1 MQIRTNHAAAA
12 TVAGLLAAMTFTTGC
27 ENLPGNEKQQGAV
40 IGGATGAAVGAAVT
54 DNRLLGG
61 LIGGA
66 LGAGGGY
73 LIGANWDK
81 IQGNER
87 DDAHEAIRKSQN
99 EPATAQE
106 ARSANTADI
115 NNDGFVTIDE
125 VVAMEKA
132 GFSDEEMIDKLER
145 TGQVFDLTQANEDQL
160 RDQGVSRRVVAAMRD
175 MNRTGD
181 FDRRTRDDDFRRDRD
196 WDRDRY

>member
-1 MQIRTNHAAAA
+1 MMNLSNQHAAIALL
-12 TVAGLLAAMTFTTGC
+12 AGLAASISVLPGC
-27 ENLPGNEKQQGAV
+27 ESLPGNEKQQGAV

-73 LIGANWDK
+73 LVGANWDK
-81 IQGNER
+81 IQGNDKDSAQR
-87 DDAHEAIRKSQN
+87 AVDKAQN

-106 ARSANTADI
+106 ARNASTADI

-125 VVAMEKA
+125 VVALQKA
-132 GFSDEEMIDKLER
+132 GFTDDEMINKLER
-145 TGQVFDLTQANEDQL
+145 TGQVFDLTAANEDQL
-160 RDQGVSRRVVAAMRD
+160 RDQGVSRRVVTAMRD
-175 MNRTGD
+175 MNRD
-181 FDRRTRDDDFRRDRD
+181 VLNDRRTGDYRDRD
-196 WDRDRY
+196 YGR